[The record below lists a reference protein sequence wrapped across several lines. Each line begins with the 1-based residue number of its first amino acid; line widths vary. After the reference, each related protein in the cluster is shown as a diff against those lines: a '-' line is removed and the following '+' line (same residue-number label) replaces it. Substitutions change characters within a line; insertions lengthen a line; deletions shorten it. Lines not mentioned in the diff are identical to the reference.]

1 MVLSEAVSS
10 TSSPAQVVPSSL
22 VVPDIS
28 VAAMEAVGGVFT
40 VIVVDAEAVQP
51 LASVTVTVYVVVVE
65 GEYVMEGPISTVV
78 LHS

>member
-1 MVLSEAVSS
+1 
-10 TSSPAQVVPSSL
+10 
-22 VVPDIS
+22 VPDIS

-51 LASVTVTVYVVVVE
+51 LESVTVTVYVVVVV
-65 GEYVMEGPISTVV
+65 GEYMMEAPISTVV

>member
-1 MVLSEAVSS
+1 
-10 TSSPAQVVPSSL
+10 
-22 VVPDIS
+22 VPDIS

-51 LASVTVTVYVVVVE
+51 LASVTVTVYVVVVV
-65 GEYVMEGPISTVV
+65 GEYMMEAPISTVV